1 MKVHNFKELNVW
13 KKAIDLAV
21 LSYILTGFFPKE
33 EKYGLI
39 SQIQRACVSV
49 PSNIAEGCGRVSDKE
64 LQHFVSISMG
74 SSYELETQMILASKF
89 GYITKEK
96 LTEFEVLVSEVQR
109 MLFGFYNSLSK

>member
-13 KKAIDLAV
+13 KKGIDLAV

-39 SQIQRACVSV
+39 SQIQRASVSI
-49 PSNIAEGCGRVSDKE
+49 PSNIAEGCGRVSNKE

-74 SSYELETQMILASKF
+74 SSFELETQMILASRF
-89 GYITKEK
+89 GYISEEK
-96 LTEFEVLVSEVQR
+96 LKEFEVLVSEVQR
-109 MLFGFYNSLSK
+109 MLFGFYNSLN

>member
-74 SSYELETQMILASKF
+74 SSYELETQMILASRF

-96 LTEFEVLVSEVQR
+96 FTEFEVLVSEVQR